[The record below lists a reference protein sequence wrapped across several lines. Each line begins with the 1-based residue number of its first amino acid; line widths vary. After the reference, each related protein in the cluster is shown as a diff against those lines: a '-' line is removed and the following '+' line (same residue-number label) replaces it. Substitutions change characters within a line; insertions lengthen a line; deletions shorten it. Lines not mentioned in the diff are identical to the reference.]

1 MAIIHGTSAGQ
12 TLKGGAFADTI
23 YGLGGDDFLYGYGGN
38 DILDGG
44 TGIDTMVGGT
54 GNDIYYVD
62 NQEDHVIELAG
73 QGTDTIRTST
83 HYQLWWDS
91 NVELLTTANPL
102 GTEPL
107 FLGGNDSNNRIVGNA
122 GANYI
127 KGEGGA
133 DVLLGGAGNDVLNGG
148 AGTDRLT
155 GGTGKDVFV
164 FPDASRDTIVDFQHG
179 VDKIDLGW
187 WVSDMGGGGN
197 FHFLGAGS
205 FQHHAGDARFA
216 NGLFQLDVNGD
227 GQADLSI
234 ALTGTLT
241 ASDFVFAAYG
251 YWDY

>member
-12 TLKGGAFADTI
+12 TLKGGSFADTI

-44 TGIDTMVGGT
+44 TGIDTMVGGA

-62 NQEDHVIELAG
+62 NQQDRVIELDG

-83 HYQLWWDS
+83 HYELSWES
-91 NVELLTTANPL
+91 NVELLTTTNPL
-102 GTEPL
+102 GTDPL
-107 FLGGNDSNNRIVGNA
+107 FLGGNDSNNRIIGNA

-127 KGEGGA
+127 RGLGGA

-155 GGTGKDVFV
+155 GGAGKDVFV
-164 FPDASRDTIVDFQHG
+164 FPDASRDTITDFQHG

-187 WVSDMGGGGN
+187 WVGSN
-197 FHFLGAGS
+197 FHFLGAGA
-205 FQHHAGDARFA
+205 FQHHAGDARFS

>member
-12 TLKGGAFADTI
+12 TLKGGALADTI
-23 YGLGGDDFLYGYGGN
+23 YGLGGNDFLYGYGGN

-44 TGIDTMVGGT
+44 SGIDTMAGGS

-62 NQEDHVIELAG
+62 NQEDRVIELAG

-83 HYQLWWDS
+83 SYQLWWDS
-91 NVELLTTANPL
+91 SVELLTTTNPL
-102 GTEPL
+102 GTAPL
-107 FLGGNDSNNRIVGNA
+107 FLGGNDSNNRIEGNA
-122 GANYI
+122 GANFI
-127 KGEGGA
+127 NGEGGA
-133 DVLLGGAGNDVLNGG
+133 DVLLGGGGNDVLNGG
-148 AGTDRLT
+148 AGADRLT
-155 GGTGKDVFV
+155 GGSGKDVFV
-164 FPDASRDTIVDFQHG
+164 FPDTSRDTITDFQHG

-187 WVSDMGGGGN
+187 WVGSN
-197 FHFLGAGS
+197 FHFLGAGA
-205 FQHHAGDARFA
+205 FQHHAGDARYS
-216 NGLFQLDVNGD
+216 NGVFQLDVNGD